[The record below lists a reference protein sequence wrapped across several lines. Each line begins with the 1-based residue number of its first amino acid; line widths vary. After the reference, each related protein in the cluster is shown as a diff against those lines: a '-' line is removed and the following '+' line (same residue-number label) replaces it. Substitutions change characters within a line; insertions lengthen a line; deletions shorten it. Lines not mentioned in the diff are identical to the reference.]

1 MNEKNEPIHIGE
13 TSDID
18 EDSVENFEH
27 EEIDYAVYHLKS
39 GFFATQGHCNC
50 EEQAF
55 LSEGTIDGEELE
67 CASCSRIFSVT
78 AGDPI
83 SDLEAE
89 PLKIYDVTVKDGNLF
104 LNI

>member
-27 EEIDYAVYHLKS
+27 EEIDYAIYNLKI

-67 CASCSRIFSVT
+67 CPSCSRIFSVT
-78 AGDPI
+78 TGDPI

-89 PLKIYDVTVKDGNLF
+89 PLKIYDVTVRDGNLF

>member
-27 EEIDYAVYHLKS
+27 EEIDYAIYNLKS

-67 CASCSRIFSVT
+67 CPSCSRIFSVT
-78 AGDPI
+78 TGDPI

-89 PLKIYDVTVKDGNLF
+89 PLKIYDVTVRDGNLF